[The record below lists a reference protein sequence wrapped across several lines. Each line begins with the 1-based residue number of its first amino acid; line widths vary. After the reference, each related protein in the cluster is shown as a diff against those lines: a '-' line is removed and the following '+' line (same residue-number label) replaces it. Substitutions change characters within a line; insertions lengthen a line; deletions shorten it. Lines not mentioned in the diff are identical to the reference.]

1 MLFGPAPA
9 AADADAAREETFL
22 SASFAALLSIS
33 IEPLKSAPSSIMIC
47 AVVRFPI
54 TEPSFLISI
63 RPFARTFPFT

>member
-9 AADADAAREETFL
+9 AAAREETLL
-22 SASFAALLSIS
+22 SASFAVLLSIS

-47 AVVRFPI
+47 AVVKFPI